1 MNDQIIAKITKA
13 ITHAFK
19 TDGTAPGL
27 TIAWL
32 SHNQSFYVSVVR
44 WIEGE
49 KTVFCSAQNADLN
62 TALFELAGEFLAA
75 HPLIKSPMEEL
86 AELVSQS
93 TNQEVTVL
101 KLDQV
106 IRPDIMFANLSL
118 LSDL

>member
-27 TIAWL
+27 TVAWL

-49 KTVFCSAQNADLN
+49 KVVACSAQNAELN
-62 TALFELAGEFLAA
+62 TALFELAGKFLVA
-75 HPLIKSPMEEL
+75 HPPVKSPVEEL
-86 AELVSQS
+86 AEMVSQPV
-93 TNQEVTVL
+93 TQEITVL
-101 KLDQV
+101 RLPQV
-106 IRPDIMFANLSL
+106 NIISPDTMFDNLL
-118 LSDL
+118 NNL